1 MNLTQFSR
9 SSRSKP
15 GSTIRRMA
23 YSTRRGY
30 SLIEVMMAVFVF
42 SLMSAGII
50 ASVIQTRRIA
60 QLNVMRTVAYT
71 VAQGYMEQILS
82 MPGATVEQAAE
93 PWNAAR
99 PALPTVSI
107 NAMNFFDT
115 NITNTTNNTTVNDIT
130 NITSNTTT
138 VNNVTTTSL
147 QQADPLWVSG
157 SALGASG
164 TTPTAVNNTTVIL
177 NPAVANDVWNVKSV
191 MIDMINN
198 NSHTT
203 AGNTSTTTSSIT
215 SIPMTV
221 YLDVNIF
228 RNWQQVNGTW
238 QTPTNP
244 YMLIKIDF
252 QFKSDGYLSPGWING
267 SIRMVRT
274 DIPGS

>member
-1 MNLTQFSR
+1 MTVVS
-9 SSRSKP
+9 
-15 GSTIRRMA
+15 
-23 YSTRRGY
+23 RRGY

-42 SLMSAGII
+42 SIMSAGII
-50 ASVIQTRRIA
+50 ASVIQTRRTA

-82 MPGATVEQAAE
+82 MPGPTVEAAAE
-93 PWNAAR
+93 PWNTAR

-107 NAMNFFDT
+107 NAMNFYYT
-115 NITNTTNNTTVNDIT
+115 NITNTTTNTTTDDVT
-130 NITSNTTT
+130 NTTSNTTT
-138 VNNVTTTSL
+138 LNNATTTSF

-157 SALGASG
+157 SSLGGNG
-164 TTPTAVNNTTVIL
+164 TLPAAVNNTTVIV

-191 MIDMINN
+191 MIDMIDNG
-198 NSHTT
+198 SHSTS
-203 AGNTSTTTSSIT
+203 GNTSTTTSSIT

-221 YLDVNIF
+221 YLDVNIS
-228 RNWQQVNGTW
+228 RNWQQANGAW
-238 QTPTNP
+238 QLPTNP

-252 QFKSDGYLSPGWING
+252 QFRSNGYLSPAWLYG